1 MLHLDATTSG
11 ASAGARLPPIQS
23 LISRV
28 TVSIGGVQ
36 VSSGHSYHN
45 AMLAAKQAIMK
56 NKIDSVSG
64 HLLLCT

>member
-1 MLHLDATTSG
+1 
-11 ASAGARLPPIQS
+11 
-23 LISRV
+23 V

-56 NKIDSVSG
+56 NRVDSVSAI
-64 HLLLCT
+64 